1 MKVRIR
7 RRKIKR
13 EGGEEGK
20 GRKEGEGRE
29 REGRDGGE
37 KGTDEKKG
45 VNGKDRNGG

>member
-7 RRKIKR
+7 RRKIKV

-20 GRKEGEGRE
+20 GRKEGKGWR
-29 REGRDGGE
+29 E

>member
-13 EGGEEGK
+13 EEGEEGK
-20 GRKEGEGRE
+20 GRKEGKGG
-29 REGRDGGE
+29 GRDGGE

>member
-7 RRKIKR
+7 RRKIKM

-20 GRKEGEGRE
+20 GRKEGEGG
-29 REGRDGGE
+29 EGKGWRE

>member
-7 RRKIKR
+7 RRKIKM

-20 GRKEGEGRE
+20 GWR
-29 REGRDGGE
+29 E